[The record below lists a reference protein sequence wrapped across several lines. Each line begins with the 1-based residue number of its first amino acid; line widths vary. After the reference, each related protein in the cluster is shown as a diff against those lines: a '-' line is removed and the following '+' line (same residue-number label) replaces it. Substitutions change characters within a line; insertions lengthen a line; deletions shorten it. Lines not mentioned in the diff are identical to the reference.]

1 MKKRLVCICLMLCVF
16 LTGCMPQQNNT
27 TAENRR
33 RVVVILKA
41 MDSIHWMEVAD
52 GLRQAANDKNIS
64 LTILYPKQESD
75 ADTQLNM
82 IQDAIDSA
90 PDALAVAPCDA
101 VAAQEYMVHA
111 REQGIK
117 TVYLDE
123 EVNAPIGMPYIGSD
137 NTLVGEIAAETL
149 RTQMPTKSGAKIAVI
164 AGNKEQTT
172 HNRRVEGFE
181 KYISNHTDFEVV
193 DVCRVDNSSSAGAQ
207 REMKRVMET
216 YPDLDAVF
224 CTNAMMTIGALQKKK
239 RNHWDNLRLV
249 GVDTQSDA
257 LTAVQDGDILA
268 MISQNGYDIG
278 YRTIETLVDAMNG
291 ETVAEHTYV
300 ENRVIIQTNVK
311 SFLSEYYK
319 EGRET

>member
-1 MKKRLVCICLMLCVF
+1 M
-16 LTGCMPQQNNT
+16 
-27 TAENRR
+27 
-33 RVVVILKA
+33 
-41 MDSIHWMEVAD
+41 
-52 GLRQAANDKNIS
+52 
-64 LTILYPKQESD
+64 
-75 ADTQLNM
+75 
-82 IQDAIDSA
+82 
-90 PDALAVAPCDA
+90 
-101 VAAQEYMVHA
+101 
-111 REQGIK
+111 
-117 TVYLDE
+117 
-123 EVNAPIGMPYIGSD
+123 
-137 NTLVGEIAAETL
+137 
-149 RTQMPTKSGAKIAVI
+149 I

-224 CTNAMMTIGALQKKK
+224 CTNAMMTIGALQQKK

>member
-16 LTGCMPQQNNT
+16 LTGCMPQRNNT

-75 ADTQLNM
+75 ADTQLDM

-117 TVYLDE
+117 TIYLDE

-149 RTQMPTKSGAKIAVI
+149 QTQMPTKSGAKIAVI

-172 HNRRVEGFE
+172 HNRRVEGFK

-193 DVCRVDNSSSAGAQ
+193 D
-207 REMKRVMET
+207 
-216 YPDLDAVF
+216 F
-224 CTNAMMTIGALQKKK
+224 CTSAMMTIGALQQKK